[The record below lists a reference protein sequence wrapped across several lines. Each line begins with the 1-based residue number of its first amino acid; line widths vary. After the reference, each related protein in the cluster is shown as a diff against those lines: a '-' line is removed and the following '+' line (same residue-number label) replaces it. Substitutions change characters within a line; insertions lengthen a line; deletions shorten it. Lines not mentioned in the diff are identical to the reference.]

1 MISNIFAQ
9 LVRQQ
14 HNVSQNIA
22 NAYSEPQNSH
32 PDLTRLKS
40 MLQGFMRDLA
50 GVHVIVGALEESET
64 SDAPCNVNVMIAS
77 RETPLISNLFP
88 ISQRMEL
95 RAATEDLDLKVHGRL
110 NDLPDFV

>member
-1 MISNIFAQ
+1 LISNIFAQ

-77 RETPLISNLFP
+77 RETPVISNLFP
-88 ISQRMEL
+88 ISQL
-95 RAATEDLDLKVHGRL
+95 RAATEDLDLKVHGGL
-110 NDLPDFV
+110 NDLPDSV

>member
-1 MISNIFAQ
+1 
-9 LVRQQ
+9 
-14 HNVSQNIA
+14 
-22 NAYSEPQNSH
+22 
-32 PDLTRLKS
+32 
-40 MLQGFMRDLA
+40 MLREFMRDLA

-64 SDAPCNVNVMIAS
+64 SDAPCKQLPAMLQTRQASCNVNVMIAS
-77 RETPLISNLFP
+77 RETPVISNLFP